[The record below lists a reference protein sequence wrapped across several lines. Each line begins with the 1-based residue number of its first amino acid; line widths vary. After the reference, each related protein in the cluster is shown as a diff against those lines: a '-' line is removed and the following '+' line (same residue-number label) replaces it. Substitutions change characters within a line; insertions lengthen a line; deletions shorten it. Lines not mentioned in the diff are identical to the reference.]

1 MRRGLRGGS
10 PVRGERS
17 ISTSVRPL
25 TLLLALGLAVGGP
38 VAAAPLPNE
47 TSGVEQLPARANPHW
62 VWVNDF
68 NFFSMAD
75 GRAFLVDGD
84 SGKMLGLLSTGY
96 SFNSV
101 LLPRTANLIY
111 SPETYYSRGTRGTRT
126 DVVTLYDPVHLQP
139 VGEIAIPAKRSSN
152 MPMAADAALTDDERF
167 LIIYNFTPAQSVSV
181 LDMSPRKFVGEI
193 ETAGCTLVYPTGR
206 RTFFSICAD
215 GSLLLTTLSDDGTL
229 ASRKRSATL
238 FDGIKDP
245 LTEKAVRVGDVWLF
259 ASFQGTIYP
268 IRSTP
273 QGVVLDAKWPLVTSA
288 EQAQGWRTGG
298 LQHLAVHRASGR
310 LYAIMHKGNLD
321 THKDPGTDIWVY
333 DLAAKK
339 KVQQISLRHKAGS
352 IVVSQDAKPLLFT
365 CFIESNVLDI
375 YDALSGS
382 YLRSLDSLGQTP
394 TIMVTP

>member
-1 MRRGLRGGS
+1 MA
-10 PVRGERS
+10 
-17 ISTSVRPL
+17 
-25 TLLLALGLAVGGP
+25 LLLALGLTVGGP
-38 VAAAPLPNE
+38 IAAAPLPNE

-181 LDMSPRKFVGEI
+181 LDMSTRKFVGEI
-193 ETAGCTLVYPTGR
+193 ETAGCALVYPTGR

-238 FDGIKDP
+238 FDGMKDP

-310 LYAIMHKGNLD
+310 LYAIMHKGSLD

-339 KVQQISLRHKAGS
+339 KMQQISLRHKAGS

>member
-1 MRRGLRGGS
+1 MA
-10 PVRGERS
+10 
-17 ISTSVRPL
+17 
-25 TLLLALGLAVGGP
+25 LLLALGLAVGGP
-38 VAAAPLPNE
+38 IAAAPLPNE

-96 SFNSV
+96 GFNSV

-139 VGEIAIPAKRSSN
+139 EGEIAIPAKRSSN

-181 LDMSPRKFVGEI
+181 LDMSTRKFVGEI
-193 ETAGCTLVYPTGR
+193 ETAGCALVYPTGG

-229 ASRKRSATL
+229 ANRKRSATL
-238 FDGIKDP
+238 FDGMKDP

-298 LQHLAVHRASGR
+298 LQHLAVHRPSGR
-310 LYAIMHKGNLD
+310 LYAIMHQGSLD

-339 KVQQISLRHKAGS
+339 KMQQISLRHKAGS

-365 CFIESNVLDI
+365 CFIESNLLDI

>member
-1 MRRGLRGGS
+1 LA
-10 PVRGERS
+10 
-17 ISTSVRPL
+17 
-25 TLLLALGLAVGGP
+25 LLLALGLAVGGP
-38 VAAAPLPNE
+38 IAAAPLPNE

-96 SFNSV
+96 GFNSV
-101 LLPRTANLIY
+101 LLPRTENLIY
-111 SPETYYSRGTRGTRT
+111 APETYYSRGTRGTRT

-139 VGEIAIPAKRSSN
+139 VSEIAIPAKRSSN

-181 LDMSPRKFVGEI
+181 LDMSTRKFVGEI
-193 ETAGCTLVYPTGR
+193 ETAGCALVYPTGR

-238 FDGIKDP
+238 FDGMKDP
-245 LTEKAVRVGDVWLF
+245 LSEKAVRVGDVWLF

-298 LQHLAVHRASGR
+298 LQHLAVHRPSGR
-310 LYAIMHKGNLD
+310 LYAIMHQGSLD

-339 KVQQISLRHKAGS
+339 KMQQISLRHKAGS

-365 CFIESNVLDI
+365 CFIESNLLDI